1 MKSKYLAGGSLA
13 IMALGF
19 IATLFFPKTTLLL
32 IIQGGFE
39 AGLVGGIADWFA
51 VTALFRHPLGIPIPH
66 TSLLT
71 RNRDKIIRSLI
82 SAMENEL
89 LNKESIENK
98 LRQFRIFPF
107 ALSMLTR
114 QLGKKKMRRELLNMM
129 IPPIERLP
137 LEPVA
142 TFIGKG
148 LANYTQKADLQSAAT
163 TVLTNALNERYDE
176 KALDHIL
183 KEVRTWAARP
193 QSRDT
198 MGKIAHEQLANI
210 NMGGLKG
217 FAFQAFAGMM
227 NEESLG
233 SILQNMIISGVGK
246 LQEKD
251 SEYREAIIRELRI
264 QMFQVVDEEDNWLK
278 IKDWTAE
285 LIQGEFANAFMME
298 RLEELRRLL
307 ISMLEQERD
316 GGGRHVFAIY
326 RSIIRDLGKDPQKV
340 AVWED
345 RLLQG
350 IIRTV
355 EKNHYRIGILVK
367 ENLDRMDDAALVYM
381 LEEKVGQDLQ
391 WIRVNGAVCGFLVGI
406 ILSLIQLI

>member
-1 MKSKYLAGGSLA
+1 MEIPADSWAVTIMRRKVMKSKYLAGGSLA
-13 IMALGF
+13 VMALGF

-107 ALSMLTR
+107 AVSMVTR

-129 IPPIERLP
+129 IPPIESLP

-142 TFIGKG
+142 KFIGSG
-148 LANYTQKADLQSAAT
+148 LANYTQKADLQAAAT

-176 KALDHIL
+176 QALDHIL

-193 QSRDT
+193 QS
-198 MGKIAHEQLANI
+198 
-210 NMGGLKG
+210 LKG

-264 QMFQVVDEEDNWLK
+264 QMFQVVDEEDNWAK
-278 IKDWTAE
+278 IKDWTAQ
-285 LIQGEFANAFMME
+285 LVQGEFANTFMIE

-316 GGGRHVFAIY
+316 SGGRHVFAIY